1 LIASVYTAFRDKASA
16 SQSIMLA
23 EKLGEG
29 GEGSVWSIVGR
40 SEVAKIYTTRAATPE
55 REQKLSR
62 MLANPPQD
70 DMFTRLGHVSIAW
83 PTALLYQDA
92 GFSGF
97 LMPRLSDSFKILDI
111 YNPKVR
117 RSKCPGFNWKYLV
130 HTALNL
136 SIAVNALHARNY
148 IIGDINEGNILVNRQ
163 ALVSL
168 IDTDSF
174 QVEDNGG
181 QVYRCPVGKE
191 EFTPPELHGIQFNQ
205 VNRLPQHDYF
215 GLAVLIFLLLME
227 GNHPFSG
234 VMKTD
239 NPSPDPDNIYC
250 LKSGKFPYNK
260 NPVCAP
266 RPTAPRF
273 EILPPEIR
281 RLMLRSF
288 VEGYTRPS
296 VRPSPAE
303 WVPVLE
309 KAEASLVHCRQ
320 DASHW
325 YARHLR
331 QCPWCSVSQPR
342 LQVPLPPLQ
351 TAIPTRAAAVQ
362 TTPAAGQVPSN
373 FPTRRSR
380 PASSVTLSPSISGLT
395 AKPSGSKSQPQA
407 ASRSVAGA
415 SRDRFIR
422 WLGPSNYRP
431 KMTLRFWWKNIQTSL
446 LIGLGSGLALA
457 GLVWLVFNNPLPTS
471 YILSS
476 IASLSITA
484 LGVWLTFF
492 RFNLPVMMRPALSW
506 PLRGLMLILF
516 IALAV
521 LAWPS
526 IDTLAVTFLSY
537 HFPQVGW
544 LVLDGLTLGAGLG
557 AAYGTFRLFAR
568 YKNLVLAFVLTL
580 VLAASPFL
588 ILFSVGAFV
597 FSFK

>member
-1 LIASVYTAFRDKASA
+1 
-16 SQSIMLA
+16 MLA

-40 SEVAKIYTTRAATPE
+40 SEVAKIYTARDATPE
-55 REQKLSR
+55 REQKLSL
-62 MLANPPQD
+62 MLANPPHD
-70 DMFTRLGHVSIAW
+70 DMFVRFGHVSIAW
-83 PTALLYQDA
+83 PTALVYQDS

-111 YNPKVR
+111 YNPRVR
-117 RSKCPGFNWKYLV
+117 RAKCPGFNWKYLV

-174 QVEDNGG
+174 QVEDHTG
-181 QVYRCPVGKE
+181 QVFRCPVGKE

-234 VMKTD
+234 VMKTA

-250 LKSGKFPYNK
+250 LKSGKFPYSK
-260 NPVCAP
+260 NPVCGP
-266 RPTAPRF
+266 RPTAPHF

-303 WVPVLE
+303 WVSALE

-331 QCPWCSVSQPR
+331 QCPWCSAAHPR
-342 LQVPLPPLQ
+342 LQVPLPPVQSSNPARGTSFQPATAAGKPSAGFQPKPSTIAGSAILQ
-351 TAIPTRAAAVQ
+351 TSAAA
-362 TTPAAGQVPSN
+362 AASKPSARSSTS
-373 FPTRRSR
+373 PSKSR
-380 PASSVTLSPSISGLT
+380 PQASAP
-395 AKPSGSKSQPQA
+395 
-407 ASRSVAGA
+407 
-415 SRDRFIR
+415 RDRFIR
-422 WLGPSNYRP
+422 WVSPSSYRP
-431 KMTLRFWWKNIQTSL
+431 KMTLRFWWKNIQTGT
-446 LIGLGSGLALA
+446 LIGAVSGLALA

-471 YILSS
+471 YVLSAA
-476 IASLSITA
+476 ASLSFTA

-492 RFNLPVMMRPALSW
+492 RFRLPSTMRPALAW
-506 PLRGLMLILF
+506 ALRSVVLILS
-516 IALAV
+516 ILLAV
-521 LAWPS
+521 VAWP
-526 IDTLAVTFLSY
+526 AVNSLSFAFLSF
-537 HFPQVGW
+537 HQPQVGW
-544 LVLDGLTLGAGLG
+544 LALDGLTLGAGFG
-557 AAYGTFRLFAR
+557 TAYGTFRLFAR
-568 YKNLVLAFVLTL
+568 YKNLVVAFLLTL
-580 VLAASPFL
+580 ILAAAPFL
-588 ILFSVGAFV
+588 ILSLVGAFG
-597 FSFK
+597 FSFN

>member
-1 LIASVYTAFRDKASA
+1 LIASVYAARKDKSSA

-40 SEVAKIYTTRAATPE
+40 PEVAKVYTARAATPE
-55 REQKLSR
+55 REQKLSL
-62 MLANPPQD
+62 MLANPPHD
-70 DMFTRLGHVSIAW
+70 DMFFRMGHVSIAW
-83 PTALLYQDA
+83 PTALLYQGP

-97 LMPRLSDSFKILDI
+97 LMPRLSESFKILDI

-136 SIAVNALHARNY
+136 SIAFDALHARNY

-174 QVEDNGG
+174 QVEDNTG

-227 GNHPFSG
+227 GNHPYTG
-234 VMKTD
+234 VMKVD

-250 LKSGKFPYNK
+250 LKSGKFPYTK
-260 NPVCAP
+260 NPACAP

-303 WVPVLE
+303 WVPALQ
-309 KAEASLVHCRQ
+309 KAEASLIHCRQ

-331 QCPWCSVSQPR
+331 QCPWCAASQPR

-351 TAIPTRAAAVQ
+351 AASYTGA
-362 TTPAAGQVPSN
+362 TTLRP
-373 FPTRRSR
+373 
-380 PASSVTLSPSISGLT
+380 PASKPSSKPPVYPGASPS
-395 AKPSGSKSQPQA
+395 KSRPQA
-407 ASRSVAGA
+407 ASNPQVAGRPVAGA
-415 SRDRFIR
+415 PRERFIR
-422 WLGPSNYRP
+422 WLGPSSYRP
-431 KMTLRFWWKNIQTSL
+431 KMTLRFWWKNIQTGTL
-446 LIGLGSGLALA
+446 AGMVSGLALA
-457 GLVWLVFNNPLPTS
+457 GLVGLAFTHPHPTS
-471 YILSS
+471 YLLSS
-476 IASLSITA
+476 MASLLVTA

-492 RFNLPVMMRPALSW
+492 RFSLPARMRPALAW
-506 PLRGLMLILF
+506 ALRSLMLILF

-521 LAWPS
+521 LAWPA
-526 IDTLAVTFLSY
+526 IDTLAFAFLSS
-537 HFPQVGW
+537 HQPQVGW
-544 LVLDGLTLGAGLG
+544 LVLDGLALGAGLG
-557 AAYGTFRLFAR
+557 SAYGTFRLFAR
-568 YKNLVLAFVLTL
+568 YKNLTLAFILTL

-588 ILFSVGAFV
+588 VLTLVGAFV
-597 FSFK
+597 FSFR

>member
-1 LIASVYTAFRDKASA
+1 LIASVYTAFREKQSA

-23 EKLGEG
+23 EKIGEG

-40 SEVAKIYTTRAATPE
+40 SEVAKIYTPRAATHE
-55 REQKLSR
+55 HEQKLSL

-70 DMFTRLGHVSIAW
+70 DMLLHQGHVSIAW
-83 PTALLYQDA
+83 PTALLYQDTA
-92 GFSGF
+92 FSGF

-117 RSKCPGFNWKYLV
+117 RSKCPGFNWKYLI

-136 SIAVNALHARNY
+136 SIAVNALHAKNY
-148 IIGDINEGNILVNRQ
+148 VIGDINESNILVNHQ

-174 QVEDNGG
+174 QVEGSTG

-234 VMKTD
+234 VMKSN

-250 LKSGKFPYNK
+250 LKSGKFPYSH
-260 NPVCAP
+260 NPVCSP

-288 VEGYTRPS
+288 VEGYSRPA

-303 WVPVLE
+303 WVLALE
-309 KAEASLVHCRQ
+309 RAEASLVHCRR

-325 YARHLR
+325 YSRHL
-331 QCPWCSVSQPR
+331 QHCPWCSPSHPR
-342 LQVPLPPLQ
+342 LQVPLPPIQ
-351 TAIPTRAAAVQ
+351 SGNSPRG
-362 TTPAAGQVPSN
+362 TTGQPAAPASQVPAS
-373 FPTRRSR
+373 FPSKL
-380 PASSVTLSPSISGLT
+380 SQGSGSVTLPLSPS
-395 AKPSGSKSQPQA
+395 KPSSKPGRPKPQPPVTGS
-407 ASRSVAGA
+407 SRG
-415 SRDRFIR
+415 RFVR
-422 WLGPSNYRP
+422 WVGPSNYRP
-431 KMTLRFWWKNIQTSL
+431 KMNLRFWANNIRVSTL
-446 LIGLGSGLALA
+446 MGIAAGLALS
-457 GLVWLVFNNPLPTS
+457 GLVWLMFNNPLTTS

-476 IASLSITA
+476 IASLTLTA
-484 LGVWLTFF
+484 AGVWLTFF
-492 RFNLPVMMRPALSW
+492 RINLPAMIRPAMSW
-506 PLRGLMLILF
+506 ALRSLTLILF

-521 LAWPS
+521 LAWPLTN
-526 IDTLAVTFLSY
+526 TLATAFLSL
-537 HFPQVGW
+537 HQPQVGW
-544 LVLDGLTLGAGLG
+544 LVLDGLALGAGLG
-557 AAYGTFRLFAR
+557 SAYGTFRLFAR
-568 YKNLVLAFVLTL
+568 YKNLVSAFFLTL
-580 VLAASPFL
+580 LLAAFPFFF
-588 ILFSVGAFV
+588 LFLVGAFES
-597 FSFK
+597 SFK